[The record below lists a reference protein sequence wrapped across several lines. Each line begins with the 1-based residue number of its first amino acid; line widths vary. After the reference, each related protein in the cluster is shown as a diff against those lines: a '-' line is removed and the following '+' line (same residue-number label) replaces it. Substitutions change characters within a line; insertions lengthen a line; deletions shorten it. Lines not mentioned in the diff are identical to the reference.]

1 LKDYDRIVL
10 WLDYFNS
17 KLSRGEGRRV
27 PLNVA
32 VSSPTLDEL
41 LESVNRLGFEAE
53 AVKAKHPKRSYVESG
68 YVSAKKVRG
77 KNMVLKEVSRMLGL
91 VRGMKRQK
99 E

>member
-1 LKDYDRIVL
+1 MKDYDRIVL

-17 KLSRGEGRRV
+17 RLSRDQGRRV
-27 PLNVA
+27 PLNIA

-41 LESVNRLGFEAE
+41 VESVKRLGFEAE
-53 AVKAKHPKRSYVESG
+53 VVKARHPKRSYVESG
-68 YVSAKKVRG
+68 YVSIRKVKG
-77 KNMVLKEVSRMLGL
+77 KNVVLKEVSKTLGF